1 MLKVNYTLGMPKLER
16 SSKNSGKREMIIEEL
31 VIVKVSED
39 LVQDHC
45 LLLQRLVDQK
55 VELELK
61 HKKSLMKV
69 SIIVQ
74 KD

>member
-45 LLLQRLVDQK
+45 LLRQMLVDQK

-61 HKKSLMKV
+61 LKKSLMKV